1 MLADLPAVP
10 ADAILHVSALF
21 RADPRRD
28 KIDLGVGVYR
38 TADGRT
44 PVMAAVAEAQ
54 AQLLTAETT
63 KAYTP
68 PEGVPGYP
76 EAIASLVFGDGDL
89 PSSGR
94 LQAIQTT
101 GGCGA
106 LRIAAELMVCAGYR
120 RITVGTPTWANH
132 QPLLTAAGLAFDEVP
147 YYDAERGQLRFEA
160 FMDAVERLGPGDAL
174 LLHGGCH
181 NPTGA
186 DPDDDQWQ
194 RLCEAARAQ
203 GFLVL
208 VDLAYHGFGAGL
220 EEDAVPLRRLAAALP
235 ELLVTYSCSKNFG
248 LYRERT
254 GALLYVARE
263 ADQARA
269 VRSQALR
276 IARGLYSMPPA
287 HGGAIV
293 AGVLASA
300 ELTGRWREELAAMR
314 EEVAG
319 NRRSL
324 VAAARA
330 TPLGNRLD
338 YIAEQRGMFSLLPM
352 SDDAIVRARED
363 FGIYV
368 VGGGR
373 INLCGVSESVAPRLA
388 EALVALL

>member
-21 RADPRRD
+21 RADPRPD

-38 TADGRT
+38 TPEGQT
-44 PVMAAVAEAQ
+44 PVMAAVAAAER
-54 AQLLTAETT
+54 QLLDRETT

-76 EAIASLVFGDGDL
+76 EAVAELVFGPGEL
-89 PSSGR
+89 PASGR
-94 LQAIQTT
+94 LQAMQTT

-106 LRIAAELMVCAGYR
+106 LRIAAELMVRAGYR
-120 RITVGTPTWANH
+120 RITVGVPTWANH
-132 QPLLTAAGLAFDEVP
+132 RPLLTAAGLAFDEVP
-147 YYDAERGQLRFEA
+147 YYDVASGKLLFDP
-160 FMDAVERLGPGDAL
+160 FLDAVRRLGPGDAL

-186 DPDDDQWQ
+186 DPDAGQWD
-194 RLCEAARAQ
+194 RLGEAARAQ
-203 GFLVL
+203 GFLLL

-220 EEDAVPLRRLAAALP
+220 DEDVAQLRRLAETLP

-254 GALLYVARE
+254 GALLYVANEPAR
-263 ADQARA
+263 ARA

-293 AGVLASA
+293 GEVLASA
-300 ELTGRWREELAAMR
+300 ELSRLWREELDGMR
-314 EEVAG
+314 EQVAG
-319 NRRSL
+319 NRRRL
-324 VAAARA
+324 VDAARA
-330 TPLGNRLD
+330 TPLGGRLD
-338 YIAEQRGMFSLLPM
+338 YIADQRGMFSLLPM
-352 SDDAIVRARED
+352 SEAAIEQARED

-388 EALVALL
+388 DALVTLL